1 VHIRLNQQPGKREK
15 EQTKFEKSVS
25 GCRFKLYALE
35 NNFRPKLDL
44 PGSEPRLGVRDHTEQ
59 WTTQIRDGRG
69 KLRPVEDIEVVTN

>member
-1 VHIRLNQQPGKREK
+1 MNQQQWKREK
-15 EQTKFEKSVS
+15 EPTKFEKSVS
-25 GCRFKLYALE
+25 GCRLKLYALE
-35 NNFRPKLDL
+35 YNFRPKLDL

>member
-1 VHIRLNQQPGKREK
+1 VRLNQQPGKREK
-15 EQTKFEKSVS
+15 EQTKYEKSVS

-35 NNFRPKLDL
+35 NNLRPKLDL
-44 PGSEPRLGVRDHTEQ
+44 PGSESRLGVRDHTEQ